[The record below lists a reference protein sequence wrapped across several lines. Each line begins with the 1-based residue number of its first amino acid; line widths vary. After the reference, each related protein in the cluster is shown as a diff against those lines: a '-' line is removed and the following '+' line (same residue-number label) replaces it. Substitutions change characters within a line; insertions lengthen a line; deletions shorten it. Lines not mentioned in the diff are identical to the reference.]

1 MDIYHNLTIIIVCFK
16 SFKLIEKNLEVLK
29 NFKTIIV
36 DNSSCDK
43 TYNIVKGFDNIKF
56 IKTSQNLGYGK
67 ANNLGVSKA
76 NTQYILI
83 LNPDIIVNTDAIN
96 TLYMKTF
103 EYNDIGI
110 LAPSLYSENNERKSN
125 GSKSFLKKKFF
136 KKNTNINNLANGDT
150 CYDYIIGCSFL
161 MKRNLF
167 NKVGGF
173 DEDFFMYF
181 EDNEFC
187 DRINSFKKSV
197 IEIPSSKMIHIEG
210 KSSEKDFIVS
220 CKLSIIHKVSEF
232 IYLNKNFSKFQVY
245 KILIIQLFDFVQ
257 RMFFNFLLF
266 KFKKSFKNLLR
277 IISIL
282 MYVTSS
288 YKLLY

>member
-110 LAPSLYSENNERKSN
+110 LAPSLYSENNERKS
-125 GSKSFLKKKFF
+125 
-136 KKNTNINNLANGDT
+136 
-150 CYDYIIGCSFL
+150 
-161 MKRNLF
+161 
-167 NKVGGF
+167 KV
-173 DEDFFMYF
+173 
-181 EDNEFC
+181 
-187 DRINSFKKSV
+187 
-197 IEIPSSKMIHIEG
+197 
-210 KSSEKDFIVS
+210 
-220 CKLSIIHKVSEF
+220 
-232 IYLNKNFSKFQVY
+232 
-245 KILIIQLFDFVQ
+245 
-257 RMFFNFLLF
+257 
-266 KFKKSFKNLLR
+266 
-277 IISIL
+277 
-282 MYVTSS
+282 
-288 YKLLY
+288 

>member
-232 IYLNKNFSKFQVY
+232 IYLNKNF
-245 KILIIQLFDFVQ
+245 
-257 RMFFNFLLF
+257 
-266 KFKKSFKNLLR
+266 
-277 IISIL
+277 
-282 MYVTSS
+282 
-288 YKLLY
+288 